1 MHQKTVYEVWKI
13 MNGLN
18 IFLAVLGG
26 FGTVCAIV
34 FGFLA
39 FRRNDKSDNAEHGRK
54 DGVLLTEVGYIKA
67 GVDRIERRQDKQDE
81 QHIEVVQR
89 LSAVESSAKQAH
101 HRIDR
106 IEGKEHD
113 T

>member
-1 MHQKTVYEVWKI
+1 
-13 MNGLN
+13 MNGAQV
-18 IFLAVLGG
+18 ILAVISA
-26 FGTVCAIV
+26 VSAICAIV

-39 FRRNDKSDNAEHGRK
+39 FRRNDKSDQSEAGRK
-54 DGVLLTEVGYIKA
+54 DGIILTELGYVKS
-67 GVDRIERRQDKQDE
+67 GVDDIKRKQDKQDA

-106 IEGKEHD
+106 IEGKE
-113 T
+113 

>member
-1 MHQKTVYEVWKI
+1 
-13 MNGLN
+13 MNGIQTFSL
-18 IFLAVLGG
+18 VLGIVSG
-26 FGTVCAIV
+26 ICAIV

-67 GVDRIERRQDKQDE
+67 GVDRIERRQDKQDA

-106 IEGKEHD
+106 IEGKE
-113 T
+113 